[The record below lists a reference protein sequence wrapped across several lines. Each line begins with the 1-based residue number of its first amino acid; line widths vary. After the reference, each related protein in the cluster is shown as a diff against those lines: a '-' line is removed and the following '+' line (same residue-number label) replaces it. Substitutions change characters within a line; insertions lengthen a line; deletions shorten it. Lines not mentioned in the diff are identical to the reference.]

1 MTAVLLFDG
10 VCNLCSSTVQFV
22 IAHDKNDYFKF
33 ASQQSDAG
41 QTLMREHGIA
51 TPEGDPLSLILIED
65 GNVYQRSTGAL
76 HIARKLAFPFKLGW
90 IFILTPRFI
99 RDFVY
104 NVIAKHRYKWFGK
117 KDVCMV
123 PTPELRAR
131 FL

>member
-1 MTAVLLFDG
+1 MSAVLLFDG

-22 IAHDKNDYFKF
+22 IAHDKHDYFKF

-41 QTLMREHGIA
+41 KKLMEEHHIA
-51 TPEGDPLSLILIED
+51 IPEGDPLSLVLIED
-65 GNVYQRSTGAL
+65 GKAYERSTGAL
-76 HIARKLAFPFKLGW
+76 RIARHLSFPFKLGW
-90 IFILTPRFI
+90 VFILTPRFI

-117 KDVCMV
+117 KEVCMV
-123 PTPELRAR
+123 PTPELKAR